1 MAENREYQKAID
13 YLCGLIEEKKISI
26 GDRLPTERKM
36 AETLSIGRN
45 STREALK
52 MLEKLG
58 MVESR
63 QGSGNYLAANMSGT
77 ISKCIE
83 MMILLNQT
91 SQEEVIAFRR
101 ELDFI
106 ICKEIISK
114 DTVPRWEN
122 QLKNILTVEWGSLS
136 HDEQVELDR
145 KIHFTLIQASENSLW
160 ICIAEAIASVYRKWI
175 DCAIGK
181 AEQDVL
187 RKMQNTHYEM
197 VSALLERNLQRCEKA
212 INTHYDLIDGV
223 FGLQPDNKTGGK
235 IQVVAIK

>member
-1 MAENREYQKAID
+1 MRENREYQKAID
-13 YLCGLIEEKKISI
+13 YLCGLIEENKLSI
-26 GDRLPTERKM
+26 GDKLPTERKI

-101 ELDFI
+101 ELDLM

-114 DTVPRWEN
+114 DTVSGWK
-122 QLKNILTVEWGSLS
+122 QVFQGMLSIEWDSLS
-136 HDEQVELDR
+136 HDQQVEIDR

-160 ICIAEAIASVYRKWI
+160 ICIAEAIASVYRNWI
-175 DCAIGK
+175 DSVILQADK
-181 AEQDVL
+181 DVL
-187 RKMQNTHYEM
+187 KKMQNTHYEI
-197 VSALLERNLQRCEKA
+197 VSALLERNQEQCEKA
-212 INTHYDLIDGV
+212 IHTHYDLIDKEWGK
-223 FGLQPDNKTGGK
+223 GLLK
-235 IQVVAIK
+235 A